1 MGFGSG
7 ITEALGELVE
17 GPWGQPGMTQT
28 MLTQTLAGRTH
39 VVASWGQGGGIETQ
53 SCLLH

>member
-1 MGFGSG
+1 MEFGSG
-7 ITEALGELVE
+7 ITEALGELIE
-17 GPWGQPGMTQT
+17 GPWEQPGMTQT

-39 VVASWGQGGGIETQ
+39 VVTSWRQGCGIETQ